1 MSSPVAPAGSRTL
14 FQRFLTVIERVGNT
28 LPNPSTLFA
37 LLAGV
42 VVLCSWIFS
51 RLGVEVVHPA
61 TGQKIAVVNL
71 LSLEGLH
78 RMITNVVP
86 NFVGFPPLGTVLAC
100 LVGIAV
106 AERTGLITAA
116 LRLIV
121 LSAPKR
127 WLTSIVIFGGILSHS
142 GADVGY
148 VLFIPLGAAI
158 FHAAGRHPLAG
169 LAAAFAGVSGG
180 FSANLVLGTIDVL
193 LAGLTQAAAVVARP
207 DIIVQPTA
215 NWYFLIA
222 ATGLIT
228 AVGTWVTERIVEPRL
243 GTYTG
248 DAPREAMVPL
258 SADEKRGLWLTIF
271 ALLGLT
277 AIVLAGVLPESGW
290 LTDPSRPRAL
300 LGERMLNSY
309 LMRGLIFFIFLYG
322 LVAGL
327 AYGIGARTVR
337 NDNDVVRGMDQSM
350 ATMAAYIVMAFFA
363 AQFLAYFNWTN
374 LGTVLA
380 VKGAEGIRAL
390 NLQDSP
396 ILLMV
401 SLVFFTA
408 AVNLVIGSA
417 SAKWA
422 LLAPIFVPMFML
434 LGFSPEL
441 VQGAYR
447 VGDSCTNIVTPLMN
461 YFPLILTFAGRYL
474 PNTGIGTMIATM
486 MPYSIAFMLSWT
498 AMLILWIW
506 LGVPMGPGAGLFLPQ

>member
-1 MSSPVAPAGSRTL
+1 MSETSGRSSS
-14 FQRFLTVIERVGNT
+14 FQRFLNAIERIGNI

-37 LLAGV
+37 GLAALV
-42 VVLCSWIFS
+42 VVASWIFS
-51 RLGVEVVHPA
+51 RMGVEVTHPT
-61 TGQKIAVVNL
+61 TGQAVPVINL
-71 LSLEGLH
+71 MNLEGLQ
-78 RMITNVVP
+78 RMMTGLVA
-86 NFVGFPPLGTVLAC
+86 NFVAFPPLGTVLTC

-106 AERTGLITAA
+106 AERSGLISAF

-121 LSAPKR
+121 LAAPKR

-180 FSANLVLGTIDVL
+180 FSANLVVGTIDVL
-193 LAGLTQAAAVVARP
+193 LAGLSQAAAAVVQP
-207 DIIVQPTA
+207 GIVVTPAA
-215 NWYFLIA
+215 NWFFLIA
-222 ATGLIT
+222 ATFLVTG
-228 AVGTWVTERIVEPRL
+228 VGTWVTERIVEPRL
-243 GTYTG
+243 GPYTG
-248 DAPREAMVPL
+248 DAPREPIVPL
-258 SADEKRGLWLTIF
+258 NDDERRGLRYTLVTL
-271 ALLGLT
+271 AVLT
-277 AIVLAGVLPESGW
+277 AIVLLGVLPANGF
-290 LTDPSRPRAL
+290 LVDAARPGAE
-300 LGERMLNSY
+300 LGERVLNSY

-322 LVAGL
+322 LAMGL
-327 AYGIGARTVR
+327 AYGIGARTLKS
-337 NDNDVVRGMDQSM
+337 DNDVIRGMDASIASM
-350 ATMAAYIVMAFFA
+350 GAYIVMAFFA

-374 LGTVLA
+374 LGTVMA
-380 VKGAEGIRAL
+380 VKGAEGIKAM

-401 SLVFFTA
+401 ALVLFTA

-434 LGFSPEL
+434 LGYTPEL

-461 YFPLILTFAGRYL
+461 YFPLILIFANRYVRE
-474 PNTGIGTMIATM
+474 TGIGTMIATM
-486 MPYSIAFMLSWT
+486 MPYSIAFMIAWT
-498 AMLILWIW
+498 LMLMAWIG
-506 LGVPMGPGAGLFLPQ
+506 LEIPMGPGAGLYLETPAQ

>member
-1 MSSPVAPAGSRTL
+1 MSNTPSRSSV
-14 FQRFLTVIERVGNT
+14 FQRFLNAIERIGNL

-37 LLAGV
+37 GLAGLV
-42 VVLCSWIFS
+42 ILCSWIFS
-51 RLGVEVVHPA
+51 QMGVQVTHPT
-61 TGQKIAVVNL
+61 TGQPVPVINLMNVEGLQRMLVNL
-71 LSLEGLH
+71 
-78 RMITNVVP
+78 VP
-86 NFVGFPPLGTVLAC
+86 NFVAFPPLGTVLAC

-106 AERTGLITAA
+106 AERSGLITAF

-121 LSAPKR
+121 LASPKR

-148 VLFIPLGAAI
+148 VLFIPLGGAI

-169 LAAAFAGVSGG
+169 IAAAFAGVSGG

-193 LAGLTQAAAVVARP
+193 LAGLTQAAAAVVDP
-207 DIIVQPTA
+207 DRIVTPAA
-215 NWYFLIA
+215 NWYFLIG
-222 ATGLIT
+222 ATALVTG
-228 AVGTWVTERIVEPRL
+228 VGTWVTERIVEPRL
-243 GTYTG
+243 GPYRG
-248 DAPREAMVPL
+248 DAPREPIVPL
-258 SADEKRGLWLTIF
+258 AANEKRGLIYTVI
-271 ALLGLT
+271 AVT
-277 AIVLAGVLPESGW
+277 AITGLILWGVLPQNGF
-290 LTDPSRPRAL
+290 LVDAARPHVEMGDRV
-300 LGERMLNSY
+300 LNSY

-327 AYGIGARTVR
+327 AYGIGAKTLK
-337 NDNDVVRGMDQSM
+337 NDNDVVRGMDASISAM
-350 ATMAAYIVMAFFA
+350 GPYIVMAFFA

-380 VKGAEGIRAL
+380 VKGAQGIQAL

-401 SLVFFTA
+401 ALVFFTA

-434 LGFSPEL
+434 LGYSPEL

-447 VGDSCTNIVTPLMN
+447 VGDSCTNIITPLMQ
-461 YFPLILTFAGRYL
+461 YFPLILTFASRYVRE
-474 PNTGIGTMIATM
+474 TGIGTMIATM
-486 MPYSIAFMLSWT
+486 MPYSIAFLIAWTIML
-498 AMLILWIW
+498 MGWIA
-506 LGVPMGPGAGLFLPQ
+506 LGIPMGPGAGLFLAR